1 MTERKKQKT
10 APKKRTETVPRGK
23 TPEKTGTTSRGK
35 GEILR
40 SPKLAKRAKKK
51 TTASRKPGGNR
62 PAIRRQAAVTA
73 KSKAKAGTKTKKA
86 VIKRDPQ
93 QELRKVLLGKKE
105 SIVREAKE
113 EIAKYVSGEN
123 RQLVD
128 TALDEGDW
136 AVVDISEDVNLMRL
150 AAHRKAMHD
159 IDEALRKISEGSYG
173 ICEECGEEIGAK
185 RLSVLPAATLC
196 VSCQGN
202 KEQLEAI
209 EKEEP
214 SV

>member
-1 MTERKKQKT
+1 MAERKKQKS
-10 APKKRTETVPRGK
+10 APKKRAGAVPRGK
-23 TPEKTGTTSRGK
+23 TPKKADTTSRGK
-35 GEILR
+35 GRTLR
-40 SPKLAKRAKKK
+40 GSKLTKPTKKK
-51 TTASRKPGGNR
+51 TTASGKSGGNK
-62 PAIRRQAAVTA
+62 PAVQKKTTVTV
-73 KSKAKAGTKTKKA
+73 KSKAKAGTKTKPA
-86 VIKRDPQ
+86 SDENRL
-93 QELRKVLLGKKE
+93 QELRKALIGRKE
-105 SIVREAKE
+105 EIVREAKA

-123 RQLVD
+123 RQLVE

-150 AAHRKAMHD
+150 AAHRKALHD

-202 KEQLEAI
+202 KEQLEAL

-214 SV
+214 AV